1 MIDNEY
7 NVFNEVQKIEE
18 CKNYEA
24 VQTYITNKETHT
36 FNNES
41 LITDEYGA
49 SKKRKKATSNKNDK
63 NLIRKMIQKVSE
75 VTSSLAG
82 GIAATASVAII
93 SVIILASVLISP
105 PNIELLNL
113 EVGYD
118 YVSYSLYIA
127 EMNQDLDYYSVVQNN
142 FESYKFKLDEGENS
156 NEIYN
161 LRHNMKYDL
170 FVIGISKENN
180 EEIKYFEID
189 FYTIKELK
197 YIKVQWVVEGNIVE
211 TDEIQHGEIP
221 VYDGPTPIKESTGEN
236 HYAFKSWIET
246 IDENGNIT
254 YTAEFELSTRTY
266 IVNWVVEG
274 KVVETDEI
282 QYGEIPVYDGPTPIK
297 ESTSENHYVFKSWI
311 ETIDENGNIT
321 YTAEFEL
328 STRTYIVNWVV
339 EGKVVE
345 TDEIQYGEIPV
356 YDGPTPIKE
365 MTMEVN
371 YEFVGWDKEI
381 VAVIDNTTYTAV
393 FNTIQHE
400 YVATYNQVNAADII
414 INYDNSEYYVLSF
427 NTQFNN
433 SLDPRLSYKIILTDV
448 FTGATYT
455 YEGTDAIAT
464 INVDISAT
472 RLSITYEN
480 IGTYNEMEKVFDTIT
495 MPDELDISSINV
507 EMSDDLTLV
516 ATDEY
521 QLPLTIISEFAN
533 EEIYNSLTILI
544 NYNDSSSKE
553 ILIEN
558 PLINEKMLITI
569 PVPIYCSS
577 FTLNYTVDLLGANGH
592 NPRIISGT
600 KEYILES
607 EFELIRTY
615 ADTGEYINARFLFKY
630 HFVDQETTLA
640 VKDTVTSTVT
650 TMYAGKDYIEVYLDD
665 SLNQQEY
672 VYYLSDLDGV
682 AKGTE
687 NAVTIN
693 MANVTGVY
701 DFQYVNP
708 GDAVVTFNEDETM
721 NIYLN
726 TTFETEDVDIWYLV
740 RYTDYN
746 SGAIYDI
753 KYTESVA
760 YLEYIPFSDYGI
772 EYFVYKTV
780 DGIEYQLKRVSVSG
794 GIEITSTK
802 TCTGEVQEID
812 GSSINIHIN
821 YYDYY
826 NINSDSLVLL
836 IDGNE
841 YKVQSSE
848 IVYDS
853 NIYTFNYELDY
864 IPNELILQYE
874 KTFNDQMTYELIS
887 AQREIIGVQNKT
899 MYLVLI

>member
-236 HYAFKSWIET
+236 HYA
-246 IDENGNIT
+246 
-254 YTAEFELSTRTY
+254 
-266 IVNWVVEG
+266 
-274 KVVETDEI
+274 
-282 QYGEIPVYDGPTPIK
+282 
-297 ESTSENHYVFKSWI
+297 FKSWI